1 MFNFESLAKSMGLD
15 RVAETMKEELDR
27 YVKAQEEMTALL
39 KAILGILVKIEK
51 RLTNIENH
59 LEGSE

>member
-15 RVAETMKEELDR
+15 KVAETMKEELDR
-27 YVKAQEEMTALL
+27 YVKAQEEMTAML

-51 RLTNIENH
+51 RLANIENH